1 MSYDTALQSLQRRWA
16 GAAAF
21 YALGLLGLGLFLRQH
36 LSLWQTLLWLGLSG
50 VIGFYILSY
59 LYLHLPDNIPVGE
72 LEVSP
77 RLGPGT
83 TLSLVGG
90 WLIAA
95 MGGFVIMAR
104 PQGAVACLPALFFL
118 GALMADLF
126 DGFLARRSGLAT
138 RLGADLDVTLDGL
151 GVLLA
156 SALAV
161 RWGQWPFWFIIVGL
175 ARYLYVGGIAWRQ
188 RRRLPVFPTEDNV
201 TRRLLAGL
209 LRGYLLVSLWPVAP
223 AWVIQAIG
231 PAFVVPFLANFLFDW
246 LITSGVID
254 DADPNFRRAFRRW
267 QGWMLGPVAL
277 GVRVVA
283 AVAGGV
289 AVWQASTR
297 FSDFSNA
304 LIRMLGV
311 DAAAAWALLAAGLL
325 FSGLLLLGMLPRL
338 LAVLL
343 YAPLAIIMM
352 TDVSFWP
359 AWLAIYAITGVI
371 LLGPGPYALW
381 QPEAKFFTRRL
392 GS

>member
-1 MSYDTALQSLQRRWA
+1 MSYETALQSLQRRWA
-16 GAAAF
+16 VVAAC
-21 YALGLLGLGLFLRQH
+21 YALGLLGLGLFLRQQ
-36 LSLWQTLLWLGLSG
+36 LTPWQTGLWLGLSG
-50 VIGFYILSY
+50 LISFYILTY
-59 LYLHLPDNIPVGE
+59 LYLHLPDNIPSGE
-72 LEVSP
+72 LMLSP

-83 TLSLVGG
+83 VLSLVGG

-95 MGGFVIMAR
+95 MGGFIVVTR
-104 PQGAVACLPALFFL
+104 PQGVVAWLPALFFL

-138 RLGADLDVTLDGL
+138 RLGADLDMTLDGL

-161 RWGQWPFWFIIVGL
+161 RWGQWPFWYITVGL

-188 RRRLPVFPTEDNV
+188 RHELPVFPTQDNV

-209 LRGYLLVSLWPVAP
+209 QRGYLFVSLWPVVP
-223 AWVIQAIG
+223 AWVVQAIG

-246 LITSGVID
+246 LITSGVLD
-254 DADPNFRRAFRRW
+254 DTDPEFQRVFRRW

-277 GVRVVA
+277 GLRILAVVA
-283 AVAGGV
+283 GSVAIG
-289 AVWQASTR
+289 QAAMRSA
-297 FSDFSNA
+297 DFSHG
-304 LIRMLGV
+304 LVRMLGMGTSV
-311 DAAAAWALLAAGLL
+311 GMALLAAGIV
-325 FSGLLLLGMLPRL
+325 FSGLLLLGVLPRL
-338 LAVLL
+338 MAVLL
-343 YAPLAIIMM
+343 YAPLTIIMM
-352 TDVSFWP
+352 TEVSFWP

-381 QPEAKFFTRRL
+381 QPEARFFTRRL

>member
-1 MSYDTALQSLQRRWA
+1 MSYDTALQTLQKRWA
-16 GAAAF
+16 GAVAL
-21 YALGLLGLGLFLRQH
+21 YALGLLGLGLFLREH
-36 LSLWQTLLWLGLSG
+36 LSLWQTLLWLGLSS

-59 LYLHLPDNIPVGE
+59 LYIHLPDNIPAGE

-83 TLSLVGG
+83 ALSLVGG

-95 MGGFVIMAR
+95 MGGFIIIAR
-104 PQGAVACLPALFFL
+104 PQGAVAWLPALLFL

-138 RLGADLDVTLDGL
+138 RLGADLDMTLDGL

-161 RWGQWPFWFIIVGL
+161 RWGQWPFWFITVGL

-188 RRRLPVFPTEDNV
+188 RHQLPVFPTEDNV

-223 AWVIQAIG
+223 AWGIQAIG

-246 LITSGVID
+246 LIISGVID
-254 DADPNFRRAFRRW
+254 DADPDFRATFRRW

-277 GVRVVA
+277 GLRALA
-283 AVAGGV
+283 AAAGG
-289 AVWQASTR
+289 AAIWQAFTR
-297 FSDFSNA
+297 YPDFSNG
-304 LIRMLGV
+304 LMQMLGM
-311 DAAAAWALLAAGLL
+311 DAPAARALLAAGILL
-325 FSGLLLLGMLPRL
+325 SGFLLLGVLPRL
-338 LAVLL
+338 MAVLL
-343 YAPLAIIMM
+343 YAPLTIIMM

-381 QPEAKFFTRRL
+381 QPEARFFTKRL